1 ILDNVNNVADENKQN
16 AEHMIIINGYKLDT
30 EHAPYY
36 VENEE
41 DPEDYPSSVFV
52 PFVDTL
58 EAFGGT
64 VKITDAQH
72 MVYTYQD
79 QTSNI
84 KIANDQISMK
94 EINTEVTNI
103 AFPVGDESERELN
116 IRELSMQTK
125 ENVVYVSLDELHRVL
140 PADIGWDDEYNI
152 IHLVTENPSS
162 IVEAVQ
168 DEEND
173 LSKVKQLI
181 TNGSDVNARNSHGDP
196 LLQMAIEKQ
205 NKELVKLL
213 LDNKV
218 DLNAELYLM
227 KGQTL
232 LDIAIKE
239 GNTEILSMMLN
250 ATSEFNDDALFYEAV
265 QAILDN
271 NQQALQQVKN
281 KGFDMNT
288 PNKAGDTLLSAIAQW
303 DKEAVAMVTELGANV
318 DTLNSEGMTPL
329 MQAAEKGNTE
339 VVSYLLQK
347 GANKD
352 LQQAPKAYQ
361 SSQSSALMFAV
372 YEGHKDTVQVL
383 LDAGVNVDLQDING
397 DTALHMALTHHGGTS
412 LREELALSLV
422 NAGADGS
429 KQNYFGL
436 TALHLSPSVKLARAI
451 IESDDN
457 INLDVRNLGGYSA
470 LDEAVM
476 NGNKEM
482 QQLLLSKGATES
494 DASFGSEALKSAVI
508 FDGDLEK
515 VKQLVNDGANVNIEE
530 GSLLIEAIVS
540 NNVDLVAYLI
550 DQDIDVNAVNDGMTP
565 LMFTFSYDD
574 AYNVNGEEKRE
585 EVTKLLLQAGA
596 DVTIKGDRG
605 STALMDAAG
614 LADGETIQMLLNA
627 GAQVNVQ
634 DDYGN
639 TALMEAARSANAEAV
654 KVLLA
659 ANADPTLKTKPDERF
674 KLPAKTA
681 LDYANEKYI
690 RDKNYDETIKLLEEA
705 MK

>member
-30 EHAPYY
+30 EQHAPYY

-41 DPEDYPSSVFV
+41 YPDDYSSSVFV

-58 EAFGGT
+58 KAFGGT

-79 QTSNI
+79 QTFNI
-84 KIANDQISMK
+84 KIANDQITIK
-94 EINTEVTNI
+94 EIN
-103 AFPVGDESERELN
+103 RELP
-116 IRELSMQTK
+116 IQTK
-125 ENVVYVSLDELHRVL
+125 EDIVYISVYELHRFLSVEEE
-140 PADIGWDDEYNI
+140 DWDEYNI
-152 IHLVTENPSS
+152 IYLVTEDTPL
-162 IVEAVQ
+162 IVEAIQ
-168 DEEND
+168 NEEND

-181 TNGSDVNARNSHGDP
+181 TNGSDVNARDSYGEP

-205 NKELVKLL
+205 NKELVALL
-213 LDNKV
+213 LHEKV

-232 LDIAIKE
+232 LDVAFKE
-239 GNTEILSMMLN
+239 GNKEILSMMLN
-250 ATSEFNDDALFYEAV
+250 ATSEINDDDALFYEAV

-303 DKEAVAMVTELGANV
+303 DKESVAMLTELGANV

-352 LQQAPKAYQ
+352 LQQASEETLPF
-361 SSQSSALMFAV
+361 SALMFAV
-372 YEGHKDTVQVL
+372 YKGHTETVQVL
-383 LDAGVNVDLQDING
+383 LDAGVNVDLQNIDG
-397 DTALHMALTHHGGTS
+397 DTALHVALIYAKGAS

-422 NAGADGS
+422 NAGADVS
-429 KQNYFGL
+429 IQNEFGY

-457 INLDVRNLGGYSA
+457 INLDVKDGQGHSA
-470 LDEAVM
+470 LDEAVV

-494 DASFGSEALKSAVI
+494 ELSFGSVALKRAVRS
-508 FDGDLEK
+508 GDLEK
-515 VKQLVNDGANVNIEE
+515 VKQLVNDGANVKEQSAE
-530 GSLLIEAIVS
+530 TDGFTLLMKAIMS
-540 NNVDLVAYLI
+540 NNIDLTKYLI
-550 DQDIDVNAVNDGMTP
+550 DQGVDVSS
-565 LMFTFSYDD
+565 L
-574 AYNVNGEEKRE
+574 
-585 EVTKLLLQAGA
+585 
-596 DVTIKGDRG
+596 
-605 STALMDAAG
+605 
-614 LADGETIQMLLNA
+614 
-627 GAQVNVQ
+627 
-634 DDYGN
+634 
-639 TALMEAARSANAEAV
+639 
-654 KVLLA
+654 
-659 ANADPTLKTKPDERF
+659 
-674 KLPAKTA
+674 
-681 LDYANEKYI
+681 
-690 RDKNYDETIKLLEEA
+690 
-705 MK
+705 